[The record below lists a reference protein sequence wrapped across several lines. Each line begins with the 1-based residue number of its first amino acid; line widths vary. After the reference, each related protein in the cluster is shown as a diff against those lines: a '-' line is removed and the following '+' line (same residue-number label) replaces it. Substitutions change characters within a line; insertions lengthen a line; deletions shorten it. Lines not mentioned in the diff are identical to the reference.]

1 MAAGAAGDIME
12 QIKIRIL
19 QKTNWCV
26 ADLLNK
32 WVKENGGNFARDH
45 FFSAHIIK
53 GGVKY
58 YPVDGVKVE
67 KHDDGT
73 ETVTVYLVAR
83 D

>member
-12 QIKIRIL
+12 QIKIRVS
-19 QKTNWCV
+19 QKVNWCV

-32 WVKENGGNFARDH
+32 WVKESGGIFARDH
-45 FFSAHIIK
+45 FFRAHIVK
-53 GGVKY
+53 GGVRY

-67 KHDDGT
+67 EHDDGT
-73 ETVTVYLVAR
+73 ETVTVYLVSR

>member
-1 MAAGAAGDIME
+1 ME

-32 WVKENGGNFARDH
+32 WVKENGGIFARDH
-45 FFSAHIIK
+45 FFRAHIIK

-58 YPVDGVKVE
+58 YPVDGAKVE
-67 KHDDGT
+67 KNDDGT
-73 ETVTVYLVAR
+73 ETATVYLVAR